1 MADAHFTSTLV
12 VCVDGT
18 ALPSDLA
25 ALLAGVWVDDNLHL
39 PDMFSLRFRD
49 PDRLVLAKSGI
60 TIGSKLQLVAHAAK
74 DSAPEPLMTGE
85 VTALEVELD
94 GTGTFTIVR
103 GYDAAHRLLRGTRS
117 ETYQQVTYDD
127 VVKKVA
133 LRNGL
138 PLGPVHSTSTV
149 HPLLCQ
155 ANQTD
160 WDFLKSLA
168 DAVGYHL
175 GVEEGKLGFTRPT
188 EASGVPDNPDASQP
202 QALELGADLLRLRS
216 AVTAAGQ
223 VPSVEVRGWD
233 DGSQRAVVAT
243 VAAATTSAQIGVRP
257 GELADRFAAPAWV
270 VTHVPHRTQ
279 ATAEAAAK
287 ALAERVAGTFA
298 ELEGVCH
305 GNPKLRAGV
314 PVAIR
319 NLGAPFDG
327 KYTLSRVRHVFDSDS
342 GYTTLISVTGQQDRS
357 MLGLAGPQGT
367 GARQGVATGVVTDVS
382 DPDKLG
388 RVKVR
393 LPWLRDDFGT
403 FWARVLQAGAG
414 AERGSMLL
422 PEVNDEVLVAFEQG
436 DIGAPFVLGGLYSA
450 RNKPYAGQGAS
461 VDASSGAVN
470 RRAFVGRTGHSL
482 ELLESQQQNGI
493 WLHTGDG
500 KMKLAMDGTNA
511 PVITVHSDGK
521 VVVEAKDGVDI
532 DAGSGGVKI
541 TGGQRIELSAKTGIS
556 LDAGSGD
563 VQVKGVNVDL
573 KGTAQATLSAAKVGV
588 TGQASTEI
596 NGGASL
602 SIQAAIVK
610 IN

>member
-1 MADAHFTSTLV
+1 MANASFSSTLSV
-12 VCVDGT
+12 SVDGR
-18 ALPSDLA
+18 ALPDDLI
-25 ALLAGVWVDDNLHL
+25 ALLAGAWVDDNLHL
-39 PDMFSLRFRD
+39 PDLFSLRFRD

-60 TIGSKLQLVAHAAK
+60 TIGSKLKLSVHAAQE
-74 DSAPEPLMTGE
+74 SAPQDLMTGE
-85 VTALEVELD
+85 VTALEVEVE

-117 ETYQQVTYDD
+117 ETYQQVTFDD

-133 LRNGL
+133 QRNGL
-138 PLGPVHSTSTV
+138 PIGQVDSTNTV
-149 HPLLCQ
+149 HEFLCQ

-160 WDFLKSLA
+160 WDFLRTLA

-175 GVEEGKLGFTRPT
+175 GVEAGKLQFTKPT
-188 EASGVPDNPDASQP
+188 KAAGAPDGSDATQAH
-202 QALELGADLLRLRS
+202 ALELGSDLLRLRS

-233 DGSQRAVVAT
+233 DTQQRAVVAK
-243 VAAATTSAQIGVRP
+243 VPAATTSAQIGLRP
-257 GELADRFAAPAWV
+257 SELADKFSAPPWV

-298 ELEGVCH
+298 ELEGVCR
-305 GNPKLRAGV
+305 GNPRLHAGV
-314 PVAIR
+314 PVAIG

-327 KYTLSRVRHVFDSDS
+327 KYTLSRVRHVFDGDS

-357 MLGLAGPQGT
+357 MLGLSGST
-367 GARQGVATGVVTDVS
+367 GSPARQGVATAVVTDVN
-382 DPDKLG
+382 DPGKTG
-388 RVKVR
+388 QVKVR
-393 LPWLRDDFGT
+393 LPWMRDDFGT

-414 AERGSMLL
+414 ADRGSMLL
-422 PEVNDEVLVAFEQG
+422 PEVGDEVLVAFEQG

-450 RNKPYAGQGAS
+450 NRKPYAGQAAS
-461 VDASSGAVN
+461 VDSGTGAIN

-482 ELLESQQQNGI
+482 ELLESSQKNGI

-500 KMKLAMDGTNA
+500 KLSVAMDGTNA

-532 DAGSGGVKI
+532 NAGTGGVKI
-541 TGGQRIELSAKTGIS
+541 TAGQKIELTAKTGIT
-556 LDAGSGD
+556 LDAGTGD
-563 VQVKGVNVDL
+563 VQLKGVNVEV
-573 KGTAQATLSAAKVGV
+573 KGTAQATVSAAKVSV
-588 TGQASTEI
+588 AGQASTEI
-596 NGGASL
+596 NGGAAL
-602 SIQAAIVK
+602 AIQAALVK